1 VFAVFPH
8 LFYGLAVFKKSKS
21 IKKAALW
28 GVTAFLFFWNRKQ
41 PIDFC
46 RLSQFWGLTKG

>member
-28 GVTAFLFFWNRKQ
+28 GVTAFLFFG
-41 PIDFC
+41 IASS
-46 RLSQFWGLTKG
+46 RLIFVG